1 MSIEDSM
8 YNVPLLANEYKYPYS
23 AILNKH
29 DNYNNYNKNED
40 YECDE
45 EKLSDHIDPLE
56 IEIEY
61 ETNNLYGY
69 PFGINTNLEMSFKD
83 KMLCLFTFCSVCFPI
98 NLIFLF
104 VYKYG

>member
-8 YNVPLLANEYKYPYS
+8 YNVPLLANEYNYS
-23 AILNKH
+23 YYDENS
-29 DNYNNYNKNED
+29 NNED

-56 IEIEY
+56 IEVEY